1 MAGASRTPANAR
13 LGIDV
18 PKVFDSKGTIGKQ
31 FTSKRSSIVL
41 WRATC

>member
-1 MAGASRTPANAR
+1 MAGAVRTPANAH

-31 FTSKRSSIVL
+31 FTGRHSFG
-41 WRATC
+41 